1 MIYGIGTDLVD
12 PVRIARSLERH
23 GEAFPRRVLA
33 DREWPDFIKHANA
46 ALFVAK
52 RFAAKEAFAK
62 AAGTGLRDP
71 VSFSNIAV
79 LHDSQGKPYFQFCNA
94 LNEWVKQQGI
104 IAHHLSIS
112 DELTM
117 ASAFV
122 ILEK

>member
-12 PVRIARSLERH
+12 PARITRSLERY
-23 GEAFPRRVLA
+23 GEAFARKVLA
-33 DREWPDFIKHANA
+33 EAEWQDYLNQVNRA
-46 ALFVAK
+46 AFVAK

-62 AAGTGLRDP
+62 AVGTGLRGP

-79 LHDSQGKPYFQFCNA
+79 LHDLQGKPYFQFCEA
-94 LNEWVKQQGI
+94 LMEWVNQRGI
-104 IAHHLSIS
+104 VAHHLSIS

>member
-12 PVRIARSLERH
+12 PARIARSLERH
-23 GEAFPRRVLA
+23 GEAFAKRVLA
-33 DREWPDFIKHANA
+33 DMEWPDFIRHANPA
-46 ALFVAK
+46 VFVAK

-62 AAGTGLRDP
+62 AIGTGLRDP
-71 VSFSNIAV
+71 VSFSNIVV
-79 LHDSQGKPYFQFCNA
+79 LHDPQGKPYFQFCEA
-94 LNEWVKQQGI
+94 LSEWVRQRGI